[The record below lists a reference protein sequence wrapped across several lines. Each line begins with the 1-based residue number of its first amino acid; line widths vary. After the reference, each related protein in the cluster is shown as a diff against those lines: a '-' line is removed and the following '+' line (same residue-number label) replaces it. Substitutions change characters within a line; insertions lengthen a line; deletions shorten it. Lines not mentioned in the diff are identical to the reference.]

1 MGRSRYR
8 IATRPYLPYPGE
20 RLARRKGLGGEFY
33 ELRPYA
39 PGDEV
44 RRVHWRAYAKTG
56 RLFTRLETAP
66 ERARFRI
73 YLDQSP
79 SMRLHGKL
87 PYAQEVAALLL
98 RIARQEDPL
107 ARLEGGSPKDLPLG
121 RGVLVLV
128 TDGLDPLPW
137 PRLLPRRVVLVQ
149 VLSPLELDPP
159 LEEAFLKD
167 VETGEVLPV
176 GQEEVEAYKEALA
189 LHLEALR
196 LLALLRGRYAL
207 LRVGEPPL
215 PALLRQGVLELL

>member
-1 MGRSRYR
+1 MTRYR
-8 IATRPYLPYPGE
+8 LATKPYLPYPGE
-20 RLARRKGLGGEFY
+20 RLARRKGFGGEFF

-56 RLFTRLETAP
+56 RLYTRLETAP
-66 ERARFRI
+66 ERPRFRL
-73 YLDQSP
+73 YLDESE

-87 PYAQEVAALLL
+87 AYAEEVASLLL
-98 RIARQEDPL
+98 RIARQEDPQARL
-107 ARLEGGSPKDLPLG
+107 ARGRPGAWGAG
-121 RGVLVLV
+121 RGTLVLL

-137 PRLLPRRVVLVQ
+137 AKLLPRRVVLVQ
-149 VLSPLELDPP
+149 ILSPQELQPP
-159 LEEAFLKD
+159 FVEALLRD
-167 VETGEVLPV
+167 VETGEALWV
-176 GQEEVEAYKEALA
+176 GRAEVEAYREALA
-189 LHLEALR
+189 KHLKALR

>member
-1 MGRSRYR
+1 MTRYR
-8 IATRPYLPYPGE
+8 IATKPYLPYPGE

-56 RLFTRLETAP
+56 RLYTRVETAP
-66 ERARFRI
+66 ERNRFRLF
-73 YLDQSP
+73 LDESE

-87 PYAQEVAALLL
+87 PYAEEVAKLLL
-98 RIARQEDPL
+98 RLARQEDPL
-107 ARLEGGSPKDLPLG
+107 ARLFRGKPGERAPG
-121 RGVLVLV
+121 RGTLVLL

-137 PRLLPRRVVLVQ
+137 ARVLPRRVVLVQ
-149 VLSPLELDPP
+149 VLSPLELSPP
-159 LEEAFLKD
+159 WREALLKD
-167 VETGEVLPV
+167 VETGASLPV
-176 GQEEVEAYKEALA
+176 GPEEVRAYKEALA
-189 LHLEALR
+189 AHLKALR

-215 PALLRQGVLELL
+215 AALLRQGVLEPL

>member
-1 MGRSRYR
+1 MARYR
-8 IATRPYLPYPGE
+8 IATKPYLPYPGE

-98 RIARQEDPL
+98 KIARQEDPL
-107 ARLEGGSPKDLPLG
+107 ARLEGGSPEDLRPK

-159 LEEAFLKD
+159 PTEALLKD
-167 VETGEVLPV
+167 VETGETLPV
-176 GQEEVEAYKEALA
+176 GREEAEAYKEALA
-189 LHLEALR
+189 AHLKALR

-207 LRVGEPPL
+207 LREGEPALAARL
-215 PALLRQGVLELL
+215 PPGGLELL

>member
-1 MGRSRYR
+1 MARYR
-8 IATRPYLPYPGE
+8 IATKPYRPYPGE

-98 RIARQEDPL
+98 KIARQEDPL
-107 ARLEGGSPKDLPLG
+107 ARLEGGSPEDLRPK

-159 LEEAFLKD
+159 PTEAPRLPWPPEREEL
-167 VETGEVLPV
+167 
-176 GQEEVEAYKEALA
+176 
-189 LHLEALR
+189 LR

>member
-1 MGRSRYR
+1 MIRYR
-8 IATRPYLPYPGE
+8 LATKPYLPYPGE

-56 RLFTRLETAP
+56 RLYTRVETAP
-66 ERARFRI
+66 ERSRFRLF
-73 YLDQSP
+73 LDESE
-79 SMRLHGKL
+79 SMGLHGKRA
-87 PYAQEVAALLL
+87 YAAEVADLLL

-107 ARLEGGSPKDLPLG
+107 ARLGRGRPGRIPPG
-121 RGVLVLV
+121 RGVLVLL

-137 PRLLPRRVVLVQ
+137 PQVLPRRVVLVQ
-149 VLSPLELDPP
+149 ILSPWELSPP
-159 LEEAFLKD
+159 REAALLRD
-167 VETGEVLPV
+167 VETGESLPV
-176 GQEEVEAYKEALA
+176 GPEEVGTYQEALA
-189 LHLEALR
+189 EHLKALR

-215 PALLRQGVLELL
+215 PALLRQGVLEPL

>member
-1 MGRSRYR
+1 MTRYR
-8 IATRPYLPYPGE
+8 IAAKPYLPYPGE

-39 PGDEV
+39 EGDEV

-56 RLFTRLETAP
+56 RLYTRLETAP
-66 ERARFRI
+66 ERARFRLF
-73 YLDQSP
+73 LDESE

-87 PYAQEVAALLL
+87 PYAEKVASLLL

-107 ARLEGGSPKDLPLG
+107 ARLERGLPRDLRPG
-121 RGVLVLV
+121 RGVLVLL

-149 VLSPLELDPP
+149 ILSPLELNPP
-159 LEEAFLKD
+159 LEEALLRD
-167 VETGEVLPV
+167 VETGEALPV
-176 GQEEVEAYKEALA
+176 GREEVEAYKKALA
-189 LHLEALR
+189 EHLKGLR

-207 LRVGEPPL
+207 LKVGEAPL
-215 PALLRQGVLELL
+215 PSLLRQGVLELL

>member
-1 MGRSRYR
+1 MTRYR

-56 RLFTRLETAP
+56 RLYTRLETAP

-73 YLDQSP
+73 YLDESP

-87 PYAQEVAALLL
+87 PYAEKVAALLL
-98 RIARQEDPL
+98 RTARQEDPL
-107 ARLEGGSPKDLPLG
+107 ALLERGSPKDLRPG
-121 RGVLVLV
+121 RGVLVLL

-137 PRLLPRRVVLVQ
+137 PRVLPRRLVLVQ

-159 LEEAFLKD
+159 LEEALLED
-167 VETGEVLPV
+167 VETGETLPV
-176 GQEEVEAYKEALA
+176 GKEAVGAYKEALA
-189 LHLEALR
+189 GHLRALR

-207 LRVGEPPL
+207 LRVGEAPL

>member
-1 MGRSRYR
+1 MARYR
-8 IATRPYLPYPGE
+8 IATKPYLPYPGE

-56 RLFTRLETAP
+56 RLFTRL
-66 ERARFRI
+66 
-73 YLDQSP
+73 
-79 SMRLHGKL
+79 K
-87 PYAQEVAALLL
+87 
-98 RIARQEDPL
+98 IARQEDPL
-107 ARLEGGSPKDLPLG
+107 ARLEGGSPEDLRPK

-159 LEEAFLKD
+159 PTEALLKD
-167 VETGEVLPV
+167 VETGETLPV
-176 GQEEVEAYKEALA
+176 GREEAEAYKEALA
-189 LHLEALR
+189 AHLKALR

>member
-1 MGRSRYR
+1 MTRYR
-8 IATRPYLPYPGE
+8 LATKPYLPYPGE
-20 RLARRKGLGGEFY
+20 RLARRKGLGGEFF

-66 ERARFRI
+66 ERARFRLF
-73 YLDQSP
+73 LDGSE

-87 PYAQEVAALLL
+87 PYAREVAALLL
-98 RIARQEDPL
+98 KIARQEDPL
-107 ARLEGGSPKDLPLG
+107 ARLEGGSPKDLRPG
-121 RGVLVLV
+121 KGILVLL

-137 PRLLPRRVVLVQ
+137 ARVLPKRVVLVQ
-149 VLSPLELDPP
+149 VLSPLELNPP
-159 LEEAFLKD
+159 PMEALLKD
-167 VETGEVLPV
+167 VETGETLPV
-176 GQEEVEAYKEALA
+176 GREEAEAYREALTS
-189 LHLEALR
+189 HLEALR